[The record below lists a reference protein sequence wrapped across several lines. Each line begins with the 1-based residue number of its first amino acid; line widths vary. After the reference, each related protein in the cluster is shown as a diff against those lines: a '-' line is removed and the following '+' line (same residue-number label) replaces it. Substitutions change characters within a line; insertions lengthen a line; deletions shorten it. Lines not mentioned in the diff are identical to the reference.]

1 MTVLELSQH
10 PHMDLAD
17 LMQQVE
23 AGETVE
29 IHRDGAVVA
38 RLEPVRRGRLTADLF
53 TGRRAMQSR
62 SYPGNSVVDFRQDE
76 RF

>member
-1 MTVLELSQH
+1 MTVLELTQH

-17 LMQQVE
+17 LMRQVE
-23 AGETVE
+23 AGEPVE
-29 IHRDGAVVA
+29 IQRDGAVVA

-53 TGRRAMQSR
+53 AGRRTMQSR
-62 SYPGNSVVDFRQDE
+62 PYPGNSVVDFRQDE